1 MDLKE
6 KPFYRILPRVS
17 KKGFRQGWPNRKK
30 WPGRG
35 SERRHVRT
43 AEYPDDRGMIV
54 VGIVSD
60 HGLSVVYYCKP
71 KFQTRTY
78 LAVTFTAATTLM
90 GAGALLLT
98 RHPMFFSVVVT
109 GVLSGYLSSVIVIP
123 ELYKLWIPE
132 KN

>member
-54 VGIVSD
+54 ISIVSD
-60 HGLSVVYYCKP
+60 YGMSVVYYCKH

-78 LAVTFTAATTLM
+78 LAVTF
-90 GAGALLLT
+90 T

-123 ELYKLWIPE
+123 AVYKLWIPE
-132 KN
+132 KNQGYAR

>member
-35 SERRHVRT
+35 SERGHART
-43 AEYPDDRGMIV
+43 AEYPDDRGMIM
-54 VGIVSD
+54 VGIVRD
-60 HGLSVVYYCKP
+60 KGMFEVYYCKH

-78 LAVTFTAATTLM
+78 LAVTFAAATTLR
-90 GAGALLLT
+90 GAGALLFT
-98 RHPMFFSVVVT
+98 RRLILFSVGVT
-109 GVLSGYLSSVIVIP
+109 GVLSGYLSNVSIMP
-123 ELYKLWIPE
+123 AL
-132 KN
+132 